1 MTENNYNEQLSL
13 LALTKVRGLNAAH
26 VMQLLQVTGCASDI
40 FANISDINEIL
51 PGASSALIESL
62 SDKSIF
68 DRAAKELDFAE
79 QNGIDVIC
87 YNSDRYPCRLRECSD
102 APAVLYSMGNADL
115 NARHIVSVVGT
126 RRITEYGKDLC
137 NSFVTELASLLPD
150 LLIVSGLAYGVD
162 VCAHRAAIKTGIPTV
177 GVMAHGLDRI
187 YPASHRN
194 IAKEMLHNGGLITEY
209 MSETEPYK
217 GNFLQR
223 NRIVA
228 GISDAT
234 VVIESPS
241 YGGSLVTASLA
252 SGYMR
257 DCFAFPGRVNDQFS
271 IGCNEIIARNRAALI
286 TSAHD
291 FVKAMNWDNR
301 IKKKKNIEPELF
313 PQLSP
318 VESKILEFLK
328 NSEGG
333 MQINQMVI
341 ALDMPVSQVM
351 PVLFELEMKGFIRTV
366 AGGLYRIVM

>member
-1 MTENNYNEQLSL
+1 
-13 LALTKVRGLNAAH
+13 
-26 VMQLLQVTGCASDI
+26 
-40 FANISDINEIL
+40 
-51 PGASSALIESL
+51 
-62 SDKSIF
+62 
-68 DRAAKELDFAE
+68 
-79 QNGIDVIC
+79 
-87 YNSDRYPCRLRECSD
+87 
-102 APAVLYSMGNADL
+102 
-115 NARHIVSVVGT
+115 
-126 RRITEYGKDLC
+126 
-137 NSFVTELASLLPD
+137 
-150 LLIVSGLAYGVD
+150 
-162 VCAHRAAIKTGIPTV
+162 
-177 GVMAHGLDRI
+177 
-187 YPASHRN
+187 
-194 IAKEMLHNGGLITEY
+194 MLHNGGLITEY

-351 PVLFELEMKGFIRTV
+351 PVLFELEMKGLIRTV

>member
-1 MTENNYNEQLSL
+1 
-13 LALTKVRGLNAAH
+13 
-26 VMQLLQVTGCASDI
+26 MQLLQVTGCASDI

-351 PVLFELEMKGFIRTV
+351 PVLFELEMKGLIRTV